1 MRGELYDWEGRS
13 ATRLAGQNVR
23 GFISLKLKKVD
34 QFMMDRAILLACLI
48 ETWQVTP
55 NGCETQ
61 ELDGFQSC
69 TTARRRKYADA
80 AEMIW
85 PIFIVRRR
93 AQPGKREA
101 RCSYTASPLRVYRG
115 VSGCSSYSIEL
126 VTLAH
131 DNASRH
137 KLDKKPP
144 FAIDKPFG
152 RRSRCG
158 TRASE
163 EKSWDMAQRA
173 ADFAYRRATF
183 CAGADQHQP

>member
-1 MRGELYDWEGRS
+1 MIEMRGELYDWEGRS

-34 QFMMDRAILLACLI
+34 QFMIDRAILLACLI

-61 ELDGFQSC
+61 ELDGFQSF

-80 AEMIW
+80 DAMIW

-101 RCSYTASPLRVYRG
+101 RCSYTASP
-115 VSGCSSYSIEL
+115 I
-126 VTLAH
+126 
-131 DNASRH
+131 
-137 KLDKKPP
+137 
-144 FAIDKPFG
+144 
-152 RRSRCG
+152 
-158 TRASE
+158 
-163 EKSWDMAQRA
+163 
-173 ADFAYRRATF
+173 
-183 CAGADQHQP
+183 

>member
-61 ELDGFQSC
+61 ELNGFQSC

-80 AEMIW
+80 DEMIW
-85 PIFIVRRR
+85 PLFTVRRCAR
-93 AQPGKREA
+93 HGKREA
-101 RCSYTASPLRVYRG
+101 RCSYTTSRKRFQAQARHEAPLRYRQADRAKIKVRHQG
-115 VSGCSSYSIEL
+115 DAGGKE
-126 VTLAH
+126 LAH
-131 DNASRH
+131 GAARGRFCRSPSYILHTHRPAS
-137 KLDKKPP
+137 
-144 FAIDKPFG
+144 A
-152 RRSRCG
+152 
-158 TRASE
+158 TT
-163 EKSWDMAQRA
+163 KS
-173 ADFAYRRATF
+173 
-183 CAGADQHQP
+183 